1 MDKLKSYLKKNNFSY
16 KIEQENTVI
25 VNLDFGLYC
34 RIKVKKDESIEIT
47 GHLRAWNFA
56 TGIVHLNMKW
66 LMTYNL
72 VSLFVVLGIIMF
84 LKEETFSSPFFY
96 DFFFLWILLSN
107 LYYIIKFYH
116 FKTLVHLWWK

>member
-1 MDKLKSYLKKNNFSY
+1 MMSH
-16 KIEQENTVI
+16 VI
-25 VNLDFGLYC
+25 FGL
-34 RIKVKKDESIEIT
+34 DESIEIT

-107 LYYIIKFYH
+107 YFET
-116 FKTLVHLWWK
+116 KTWIDEFNTIY